1 MKKIKLL
8 FGVLFITAFLACEK
22 DFINSDF
29 NTNLAAPTNV
39 SAKFKISNDN
49 SGTVIITPQSEGG
62 LKHEIVFG
70 DGTAEKAT
78 VDLGNNVSHIF
89 AEGNYEVEVTSIGY
103 NELKTTA
110 KIPLVVSFRSPEN
123 LEVTLT
129 NDTGTSRQVN
139 VMSKADYA
147 STFDVYFGAAE
158 IPLSGNIGT
167 TISSVMEK
175 AGIISIRVVANSGG
189 AATIEKT
196 IEFEVTEFLAPVAAA
211 PSQKARLATDYV
223 SIFSDSYTNEA
234 NSNYFPDWGQ
244 GAFGSS
250 WSSFDFKGDA
260 MLKYINLS
268 YQGIQFGAAVDVS
281 EMEYLH
287 MDVWTMDCKRIE
299 TSLISVSN
307 GEKPV
312 WNDLEP
318 DQWTSI
324 EIPISAFT
332 DQGLTVADIHQIKIV
347 GDPWAAGTVFIDNI
361 YFYKEPTGV
370 VKTNIE
376 DLENNST
383 VFNVFGNID
392 GIEVVDNPDS
402 SGINASAKV
411 GKLTK
416 NSGSETWAGTIFDPQ
431 GAIDLVN
438 SKKISLKV
446 WSPKLGSTVKLK
458 VENAGASTVFE
469 VDKTTSVANAWE
481 ELVFDFS
488 AAPSADYINAV
499 IFFDFG
505 NTGDGSVYYFDDLT
519 MIDES
524 GLPEP
529 LMLYDLE
536 NSAPTFNVF
545 GNIAGIAVIDNP
557 DATGINTS
565 NKVAQFTKTSGAENW
580 GGTIFSSGGV
590 LNLTSFSKISLKT
603 WSPKAG
609 AVVKFKI
616 ENEGASTV
624 YEVDV
629 KTSVT
634 NSWEELTFDFSN
646 APAADFI
653 NLVIF
658 FDFENAGDD
667 SIYYFDDIRLT
678 N

>member
-1 MKKIKLL
+1 M
-8 FGVLFITAFLACEK
+8 V
-22 DFINSDF
+22 
-29 NTNLAAPTNV
+29 
-39 SAKFKISNDN
+39 
-49 SGTVIITPQSEGG
+49 
-62 LKHEIVFG
+62 
-70 DGTAEKAT
+70 AT
-78 VDLGNNVSHIF
+78 
-89 AEGNYEVEVTSIGY
+89 
-103 NELKTTA
+103 
-110 KIPLVVSFRSPEN
+110 
-123 LEVTLT
+123 
-129 NDTGTSRQVN
+129 
-139 VMSKADYA
+139 ADYA
-147 STFDVYFGAAE
+147 STFDVYYGEAE
-158 IPLSGNIGT
+158 TPVSGNIGT
-167 TISSVMEK
+167 SVSSVMNK
-175 AGIISIRVVANSGG
+175 AGLISIRVVANSGG

-196 IEFEVTEFLAPVAAA
+196 IEFEVTEFLAPIFAA
-211 PSQKARLATDYV
+211 PSQKARLATDYI
-223 SIFSDSYTNEA
+223 SIYSDSYTNEA

-244 GAFGSS
+244 AGQGSS
-250 WSSFDFKGDA
+250 WASFDFKGDA

-268 YQGIQFGAAVDVS
+268 YQGIQIGSAVDVS

-287 MDVWTMDCKRIE
+287 FDVWTMDCNKIE
-299 TSLISVSN
+299 TSLISLSN
-307 GEKPV
+307 REKPV
-312 WNDLEP
+312 LKDLEA

-332 DQGLTVADIHQIKIV
+332 DQGLSVTDIHQIKFV

-376 DLENNST
+376 DLEESST

-392 GIEVVDNPDS
+392 GIEVIDNPDS
-402 SGINASAKV
+402 SGINTSAKV

-416 NSGSETWAGTIFDPQ
+416 KSGSETWAGTIFEPK
-431 GAIDLVN
+431 GVIDLEN

-458 VENAGASTVFE
+458 LENAGASTVFE

-481 ELVFDFS
+481 ELVYDFS

-499 IFFDFG
+499 IFFDFD
-505 NTGDGSVYYFDDLT
+505 NPGDDSVYYFDDLT

-536 NSAPTFNVF
+536 ESAPTFNVF
-545 GNIAGIAVIDNP
+545 GNIAGITVIDNP

-565 NKVAQFTKTSGAENW
+565 NKVAQFTKTSGAESW
-580 GGTIFSSGGV
+580 GGTIFSSGGA

-603 WSPKAG
+603 WSPKAD
-609 AVVKFKI
+609 AVVKFKL

-646 APAADFI
+646 APTADFI

-667 SIYYFDDIRLT
+667 SVYYFDEIRLT